1 MPRIRCAIRSLSK
14 APLLSLVVVVSLG
27 LGIGANTAIFSLLH
41 QMVLASLPVPHPEE
55 LVVLTSS
62 NEFKNGRASSND
74 SGNTNYTFSY
84 PFFRELEKS
93 TGVAGLAAFR
103 NLGANI
109 AFAHQTIAGSVN
121 VVSGRYF
128 QTLGVRPLVGRA
140 ITPDD
145 DRTGAGNPV
154 AVLGY
159 GYWSDRL
166 GARTDVLNQTI
177 LINGQ
182 PFTIVGVAPKGF
194 DGTTI
199 GQDPAAYVPIALKPR
214 LTPNWDGTDRAEDYW
229 IYLFA
234 RLKPGMTRQQAAA
247 ALNSSYAGLV
257 EAHAP
262 KNHLPPE
269 LTRRYAQ
276 SRLSLLDGSQG
287 NSSVRESTRVP
298 MLILMGATAMVLLIA
313 MANAANLLL
322 ARRRSAGASWRSAR
336 RSAQAAAN

>member
-1 MPRIRCAIRSLSK
+1 MSRTRYALRSLAK

-41 QMVLASLPVPHPEE
+41 QLVLASLPVPHPEE
-55 LVVLTSS
+55 LVALMSS

-84 PFFRELEKS
+84 PFFRELEKNGS
-93 TGVAGLAAFR
+93 GVAGLAAFR
-103 NLGANI
+103 NLGANL

-128 QTLGVRPLVGRA
+128 QVLGVQPRIGRA

-145 DRTGAGNPV
+145 DRPGAGNPV

-177 LINGQ
+177 RINGQ

-194 DGTTI
+194 GGPTL
-199 GQDPAAYVPIALKPR
+199 GQNP
-214 LTPNWDGTDRAEDYW
+214 
-229 IYLFA
+229 
-234 RLKPGMTRQQAAA
+234 
-247 ALNSSYAGLV
+247 
-257 EAHAP
+257 
-262 KNHLPPE
+262 
-269 LTRRYAQ
+269 
-276 SRLSLLDGSQG
+276 
-287 NSSVRESTRVP
+287 SVFVP
-298 MLILMGATAMVLLIA
+298 MSFKPLLT
-313 MANAANLLL
+313 
-322 ARRRSAGASWRSAR
+322 
-336 RSAQAAAN
+336 